1 MAKGGVAKGGMHGRG
16 ACLVV
21 GGVCMAKGRQFMVG
35 GMCGGGACVAGE
47 MATAADG
54 THPTGMHSCLLLLR
68 SLANHKPVC
77 GNISFLLFS
86 FLKFCEL
93 IVITTYFKIVPT
105 KDIFKDST
113 YLMHCEI

>member
-1 MAKGGVAKGGMHGRG
+1 MAREGV
-16 ACLVV
+16 
-21 GGVCMAKGRQFMVG
+21 
-35 GMCGGGACVAGE
+35 CVAGK

-54 THPTGMHSCLLLLR
+54 MHPTGMHSCLLLLR
-68 SLANHKPVC
+68 SLANGKPVC

-93 IVITTYFKIVPT
+93 IVITTYFKIVPI